1 MTPEQIIRTRLNE
14 HKRKY
19 MQTGEAVHRI
29 RKRECET
36 ILGLILARADSA
48 GVDGMVAVHPA
59 GPETLSQVT
68 QNPETRIS

>member
-29 RKRECET
+29 RKRECEN
-36 ILGLILARADSA
+36 ILGLILTRADST
-48 GVDGMVAVHPA
+48 GVDGMVAFHSA
-59 GPETLSQVT
+59 GPQAFSQ
-68 QNPETRIS
+68 TRESA